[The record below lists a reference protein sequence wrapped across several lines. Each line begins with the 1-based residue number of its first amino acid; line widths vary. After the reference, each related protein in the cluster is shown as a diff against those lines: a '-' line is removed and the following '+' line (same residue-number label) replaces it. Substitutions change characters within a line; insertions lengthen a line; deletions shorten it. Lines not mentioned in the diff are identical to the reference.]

1 MRKIIGMALI
11 NLLVLPLA
19 LAQTAMVFL
28 EDSYELDPD
37 LVNLPRLDSGQVSF
51 RECRTCDSISLRV
64 DHNTNYYIGI
74 NAPSVTRADLYEAA
88 NGDDAR
94 GIYVFF
100 EPESQLT
107 TRIVLS
113 TGGQ

>member
-1 MRKIIGMALI
+1 MRKIISMTCISLLAL
-11 NLLVLPLA
+11 PMA

-37 LVNLPRLDSGQVSF
+37 LVTLPRLDSGQVSF

-64 DHNTNYYIGI
+64 DHNTNYHIGI
-74 NAPSVTRADLYEAA
+74 DTPGVTRADLYEAA
-88 NGDDAR
+88 SGDDAR

-100 EPESQLT
+100 EPESQLA

-113 TGGQ
+113 TGRQ